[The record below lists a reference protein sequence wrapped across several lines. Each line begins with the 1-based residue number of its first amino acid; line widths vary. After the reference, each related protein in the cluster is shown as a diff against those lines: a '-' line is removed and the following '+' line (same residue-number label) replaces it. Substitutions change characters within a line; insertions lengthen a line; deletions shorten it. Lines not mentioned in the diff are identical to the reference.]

1 MSKLDGKRLNKKIV
15 NICIHCPLQ
24 MRHIYHFSF
33 RNRLKSFTLKLVF
46 VIETNL
52 PFKGCKQ
59 KRAGYLIFIFL
70 MKIKS
75 DFGEINFKSQNPK
88 FLL

>member
-1 MSKLDGKRLNKKIV
+1 M
-15 NICIHCPLQ
+15 
-24 MRHIYHFSF
+24 
-33 RNRLKSFTLKLVF
+33 F

-59 KRAGYLIFIFL
+59 KRAGYLLLIFL
-70 MKIKS
+70 MMMKIKS

-88 FLL
+88 FLLSLDSKSGYYVAIHLFSFFFVD